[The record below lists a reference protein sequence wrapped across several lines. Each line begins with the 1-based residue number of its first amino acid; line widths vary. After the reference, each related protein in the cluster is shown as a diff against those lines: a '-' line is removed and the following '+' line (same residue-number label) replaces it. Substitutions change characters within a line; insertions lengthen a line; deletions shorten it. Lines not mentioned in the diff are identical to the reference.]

1 MEKQEKKKETEIEE
15 WVSKVRDS
23 GSIIIVEGQKDK
35 AALNSAGIDNG
46 SIITL
51 NRNKALYSI
60 AEEIAE
66 TGKDAIIL
74 TDFDRKGKELYGKMK
89 KELAR
94 AGVNIDHNYREFL
107 QKNTKLS
114 HIEGLQKYL
123 NNLNKEIH
131 K

>member
-1 MEKQEKKKETEIEE
+1 MEKQEQKEKIEG
-15 WVSKVRDS
+15 WIRKIRDS
-23 GSIIIVEGQKDK
+23 GKIIIVEGQKDK
-35 AALNSAGIDNG
+35 ASLISVCINKE

-60 AEEIAE
+60 AEEVAE

-74 TDFDRKGKELYGKMK
+74 TDFDKKGKELYGKMK

-94 AGVNIDHNYREFL
+94 AGVNIDLQYREFL

-114 HIEGLQKYL
+114 HIEGLQRYL
-123 NNLNKEIH
+123 GNIRKEIH